1 MRFYQNLTAVVLFAK
16 QQSLWLYTSNDLIW
30 FACQLSEWHIIK
42 ILVRILVENADNE
55 PLVLMM
61 NIVHEII

>member
-1 MRFYQNLTAVVLFAK
+1 MREYQNLMAVVLFAK
-16 QQSLWLYTSNDLIW
+16 QQSLSLYTSNDLIW
-30 FACQLSEWHIIK
+30 FECQRSEWHVIK
-42 ILVRILVENADNE
+42 ILVRILVKNADNE

>member
-1 MRFYQNLTAVVLFAK
+1 MREYQNLMAVVLFAK
-16 QQSLWLYTSNDLIW
+16 QQSLSLYTSNDFIW
-30 FACQLSEWHIIK
+30 FECQRSEWHVIK
-42 ILVRILVENADNE
+42 ILVRILVKNADNE